1 MAWPPAGGG
10 VPGDG
15 RGPGEARVEWMVQ
28 FAGVSKTYANGVTA
42 LRDISLEIA
51 TGDFAFVVG
60 PTGVGKSTLLKMIYR
75 EELPTRG
82 TVRVEGR
89 DVTRMSSREIP
100 FLRRR
105 VGVVFQDF
113 RLLPRK
119 TAWENVAFALEV
131 TGTAPPPRADSAARN
146 HEIEAGRRVTELLE
160 TVGLGPRAD
169 ALPREL
175 SAGEQQRVSIARAL
189 VHRPRLLLADEPTGN
204 LDPDTSWE
212 IVRLLSRIN
221 GDGTTVVVTTHDQ
234 TIVDRLRRRV
244 IAIDAGA
251 VVRDEAVGVYAGND

>member
-1 MAWPPAGGG
+1 ML
-10 VPGDG
+10 
-15 RGPGEARVEWMVQ
+15 R
-28 FAGVSKTYANGVTA
+28 FASVCKTYPNGVQA
-42 LRDISLEIA
+42 LRDVSFEVA
-51 TGDFAFVVG
+51 AGEFVFIVG

-75 EELPTRG
+75 EELPTSG

-89 DVTRMSSREIP
+89 EVTRLPAREIP

-105 VGVVFQDF
+105 VGIVFQDF

-119 TAWENVAFALEV
+119 TVWENVAFALEV
-131 TGTAPPPRADSAARN
+131 TGATPSG
-146 HEIEAGRRVTELLE
+146 AGRTVTELLE
-160 TVGLGPRAD
+160 TVGLAARVD
-169 ALPREL
+169 ARPREL

-189 VHRPRLLLADEPTGN
+189 VHQPRVLLADEPTGN

-212 IVRLLSRIN
+212 IMELLRRIS

-244 IAIDAGA
+244 IAIDGGA
-251 VVRDEAVGVYAGND
+251 VVRDDAEGAYAGGGN